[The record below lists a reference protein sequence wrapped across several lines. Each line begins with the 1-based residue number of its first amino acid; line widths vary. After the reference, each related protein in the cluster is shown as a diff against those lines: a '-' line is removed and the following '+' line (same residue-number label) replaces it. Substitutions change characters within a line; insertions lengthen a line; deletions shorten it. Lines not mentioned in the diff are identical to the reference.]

1 MTPFQLILEKGK
13 AHERSQIIRRLAGQV
28 VSMSQNKFASNV
40 IEKCFQ
46 YGDAAERDL
55 LIKEILEQTEGNDY
69 LPVHVMNLAFFRF
82 LCFLRQIAILELNHL
97 LVSVNKLCFTDLSHA
112 VQAKQ

>member
-1 MTPFQLILEKGK
+1 VTLLQHILEKGK

-46 YGDAAERDL
+46 HGDVAERDL
-55 LIKEILEQTEGNDY
+55 LTKEILEQTEGNDY
-69 LPVHVMNLAFFRF
+69 LQVCMMNLVCFFLLAFYA
-82 LCFLRQIAILELNHL
+82 FLRKIALFELNHFFTL
-97 LVSVNKLCFTDLSHA
+97 L
-112 VQAKQ
+112 